1 MRREVKRGERLNNT
15 SCFHINQKIKKWEVN
30 MLKDE
35 IFRSRALVWGLAAA
49 FLSLLLP
56 VEALAQARGTGS
68 LIGFIYAE
76 SLSAPVENAVVKIRN
91 ISTGKEFLSKPT
103 DKTGLYKI
111 ENAEQGRYVLGV
123 TTPQGDFNFEF
134 ELFIKTGEIAKLS
147 LALKPGLMAAL
158 AVPFKTAASFFTT
171 LLGIAPTVVV
181 SGLAIYGGYKLLEE
195 LEVISPSKK

>member
-1 MRREVKRGERLNNT
+1 
-15 SCFHINQKIKKWEVN
+15 

-56 VEALAQARGTGS
+56 VEAMAQAPTTGS
-68 LIGFIYAE
+68 LIGFIYSEA
-76 SLSAPVENAVVKIRN
+76 LKAPVENAVVKIRN
-91 ISTGKEFLSKPT
+91 VSTGKEHMSKPT

-111 ENAEQGRYVLGV
+111 ENAEEGRYVLGV

-134 ELFIKTGEIAKLS
+134 ELFIKARETAKLS
-147 LALKPGLMAAL
+147 LALKPGQMAAL
-158 AVPFKTAASFFTT
+158 AVPFKAAVPFFRTAVGIVTT
-171 LLGIAPTVVV
+171 VLI

>member
-1 MRREVKRGERLNNT
+1 MRREMKRWERLNNT
-15 SCFHINQKIKKWEVN
+15 LCFHINQKIKKWEVN

-158 AVPFKTAASFFTT
+158 AVPFKTAVSFFKTS
-171 LLGIAPTVVV
+171 LGIATTVVV

>member
-1 MRREVKRGERLNNT
+1 
-15 SCFHINQKIKKWEVN
+15 
-30 MLKDE
+30 MLKE
-35 IFRSRALVWGLAAA
+35 KIFHSRVLVWGLASA

-76 SLSAPVENAVVKIRN
+76 ALARPVENAVVKIRN
-91 ISTGKEFLSKPT
+91 LSTRKEFMSKPT

-111 ENAEQGRYVLGV
+111 ENVEEGRYVLGV

-134 ELFIKTGEIAKLS
+134 ELFIKAGEIAKLS

-158 AVPFKTAASFFTT
+158 AVPFKAALPFFKTP
-171 LLGIAPTVVV
+171 LGIVTTVVV

>member
-1 MRREVKRGERLNNT
+1 
-15 SCFHINQKIKKWEVN
+15 
-30 MLKDE
+30 MLKE
-35 IFRSRALVWGLAAA
+35 KIFHSRALIWGVAAA

-76 SLSAPVENAVVKIRN
+76 NLTTPVENAIVKIKN
-91 ISTGKEFLSKPT
+91 ISTGKEYMSNPT

-111 ENAEQGRYVLGV
+111 ESVAEGRYILGV

-134 ELFIKTGEIAKLS
+134 ELFIKAREIAKLS
-147 LALKPGLMAAL
+147 LALKPGIAAAIAVPAKA
-158 AVPFKTAASFFTT
+158 AVPFFKTPV
-171 LLGIAPTVVV
+171 GIATIVVV

-195 LEVISPSKK
+195 LEIISRSKK

>member
-1 MRREVKRGERLNNT
+1 
-15 SCFHINQKIKKWEVN
+15 

-56 VEALAQARGTGS
+56 VEAPAQARGTGT
-68 LIGFIYAE
+68 LIGFIYSEA
-76 SLSAPVENAVVKIRN
+76 LKAPVENAVVKIRS
-91 ISTGKEFLSKPT
+91 ISTGKEYMSKPT
-103 DKTGLYKI
+103 DKTGLYRI
-111 ENAEQGRYVLGV
+111 ENAEEGRYVLGV

-134 ELFIKTGEIAKLS
+134 ELFIKAGETAKLS
-147 LALKPGLMAAL
+147 LALKPGQMAAL
-158 AVPFKTAASFFTT
+158 AVPFKTAVPFFKTA
-171 LLGIAPTVVV
+171 LGIATAVLV